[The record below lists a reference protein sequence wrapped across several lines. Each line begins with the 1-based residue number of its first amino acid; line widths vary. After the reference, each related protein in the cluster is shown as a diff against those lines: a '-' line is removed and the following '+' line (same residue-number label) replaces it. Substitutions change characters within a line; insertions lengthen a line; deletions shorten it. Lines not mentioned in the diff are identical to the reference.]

1 VSTTSGSTSER
12 AVWSVSELSRR
23 LSATLEE
30 RFSTVWVEGEISNFK
45 VYGSGHAYFTLKD
58 EGAQLRAVLF
68 RNRVR
73 RVRFEPA
80 DGLHVLAFGA
90 VEIYAQR
97 GEYQL
102 VVELLE
108 PRGLGALQL
117 AFEQLKERLGR
128 EGLFDPARKRGLPRF
143 PRKIGIVTSPS
154 GAALHDMLRVI
165 GRRFGELHV
174 VVAPAKVQGE
184 GAAAEVA
191 QGIREL
197 NALGGVDVIIVGRGG
212 GSLEDLWAFN
222 DEMLARTIAASKIPV
237 ISAVGHEVDYT
248 IADFVAD
255 VRAATPSQ
263 AAELVVREKQAV
275 AESVGELRRRLVRA
289 MSRRLQAPRDRLEAV
304 RERRVLTDPRRPLLE
319 LSRRVD
325 EATDRLLRAAKSSLR
340 HAAHRVELATR
351 DLRSQN
357 PVARTRQDR
366 RRLDDLAGQLDRAL
380 ARGLDRRRHRV
391 AGVVG
396 RLNSLSP
403 LAVLSR
409 GYSLT
414 LTASGEIVRSAR
426 QVAVGDEVGVM
437 LHEGS
442 LAARVT
448 ARKEHDDR
456 PQV

>member
-1 VSTTSGSTSER
+1 VSER

-23 LSATLEE
+23 LAATLEE
-30 RFSTVWVEGEISNFK
+30 RFPAIWVEGEVSNFK
-45 VYGSGHAYFTLKD
+45 IYGSGHTYFTLKD
-58 EGAQLRAVLF
+58 EGAQLRCVLF
-68 RNRVR
+68 RSRAAR
-73 RVRFEPA
+73 IRFQPG

-90 VEIYAQR
+90 VEVYAQR

-128 EGLFDPARKRGLPRF
+128 EGLFEQARKRALPRF

-165 GRRFGELHV
+165 GRRFGEIHV

-222 DEMLARTIAASKIPV
+222 DEMLARTIVASKIPV

-255 VRAATPSQ
+255 LRAATPSQ

-275 AESVGELRRRLVRA
+275 ADSVGELRRRLVRA
-289 MSRRLQAPRDRLEAV
+289 ISRRLEAQRDRLESV
-304 RERRVLTDPRRPLLE
+304 RERRVLTDPRRPLRDLA
-319 LSRRVD
+319 RRLD
-325 EATDRLLRAAKSSLR
+325 EATARLRRAMRATMR
-340 HAAHRVELATR
+340 HVGHRVELATR
-351 DLRSQN
+351 DLRAQN
-357 PVARTRQDR
+357 PVVRTRHDR
-366 RRLDDLAGQLDRAL
+366 RRLDDLAGRLDRAL
-380 ARGLDRRRHRV
+380 VRSLDRRRHRLVGV
-391 AGVVG
+391 AG
-396 RLNSLSP
+396 RLDSLSP
-403 LAVLSR
+403 LAVLGR

-414 LTASGEIVRSAR
+414 LGASGEIVRSAR